1 MPKNGSI
8 LALLDGPSLRRFLL
22 YAAERFKEDN
32 CLRVASSLSYTSL
45 LAIVPLTAI
54 AFSMLAAFPVFEG
67 AREQFQAAMFENLLP
82 STAEATQEYF
92 NTFVR
97 NSTTLS
103 AVGIVGLALTA
114 ILLLGTIESAMN
126 GIFRVARPRALG
138 PRLLVFW
145 ALITLGPLMLGAS
158 FSLSG
163 YLFAATNWLGVD
175 DSGFDILDLA
185 SVLPTLMIIV
195 AFFIFYLIV
204 PNRPVNPRG
213 ALLGGVIAGVLFSA
227 LRKVFS
233 LYIASFPTYQTV
245 YGAVSAVPIFLVWMY
260 ASWTVVLFGASV
272 TAAFGEWRSAGG
284 HPGSKVN
291 RPAERLR
298 AALAILSMLYTASLN
313 GAVVPRTKLLRE
325 TGFGEA
331 AIDRL
336 LTDLRTANM
345 IENSRR
351 GWVLCR
357 DISTVTLYELY
368 DALGLTVRDA
378 DETTDADGWHG
389 IVGERLAA
397 LGLAQKRELDITIRA
412 LFATLFDPETAPAD
426 PTKAIADPV
435 QTNVNP
441 LTESEKQDE
450 HEAVLPE
457 SAKAV

>member
-1 MPKNGSI
+1 MSSNGELSG
-8 LALLDGPSLRRFLL
+8 LAERAALQRFAR
-22 YAAERFKEDN
+22 YAAARFKEDN

-67 AREQFQAAMFENLLP
+67 AREQFQVAMFENLLP
-82 STAEATQEYF
+82 STAAATQEYF

-97 NSTTLS
+97 NSTMLS

-163 YLFAATNWLGVD
+163 YLFAATKWLGVD
-175 DSGFDILDLA
+175 DSGFGFLDLA
-185 SVLPTLMIIV
+185 SVLPTLMIIF
-195 AFFIFYLIV
+195 AFFVFYLIV
-204 PNRPVNPRG
+204 PNRPVDARG
-213 ALLGGVIAGVLFSA
+213 AILGAVIAGLLFSG
-227 LRKVFS
+227 LRKIFGIYV
-233 LYIASFPTYQTV
+233 ASFPTYQTV

-260 ASWTVVLFGASV
+260 TSWTVILLGAYV

-284 HPGSKVN
+284 NPGGSVN

-313 GAVVPRTKLLRE
+313 GRVVPRTKLLRE

-336 LTDLRTANM
+336 LVDLRKANM

-351 GWVLCR
+351 GWMLCR
-357 DISTVTLYELY
+357 DISTVTLFELY
-368 DALGLTVRDA
+368 EALGLTVRDSDA
-378 DETTDADGWHG
+378 TVDADGWHG

-397 LGLAQKRELDITIRA
+397 LGKAQKRELDITLRA
-412 LFATLFDPETAPAD
+412 LFATLFDIE
-426 PTKAIADPV
+426 IASLVEQSEPISPS
-435 QTNVNP
+435 VNP
-441 LTESEKQDE
+441 LTGSEKQDE
-450 HEAVLPE
+450 NEPTASNVTAV
-457 SAKAV
+457 KH